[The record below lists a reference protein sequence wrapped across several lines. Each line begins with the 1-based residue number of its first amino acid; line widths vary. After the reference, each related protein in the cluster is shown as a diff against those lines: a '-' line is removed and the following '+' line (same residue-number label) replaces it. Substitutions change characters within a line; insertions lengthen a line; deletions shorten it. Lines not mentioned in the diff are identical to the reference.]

1 MLDHEE
7 TDDQGRRGHHQQQ
20 TTPMA
25 VNKNDRH
32 HGPDDKEGPRCDRQ
46 LEHATRVVGLAIT
59 RELLRQHARLWS
71 AFKHPWTAFEHVHSK
86 HVYSPPLP
94 GPRHVGPRSADG
106 IDEPITSRSDKC
118 RDEIHFRL
126 LVERPLPE
134 PGY

>member
-20 TTPMA
+20 TTPMT
-25 VNKNDRH
+25 VDKNDRH
-32 HGPDDKEGPRCDRQ
+32 HGTDDKEGPRCDRQ

-86 HVYSPPLP
+86 HVYTRPLP
-94 GPRHVGPRSADG
+94 GPRHAGP
-106 IDEPITSRSDKC
+106 
-118 RDEIHFRL
+118 
-126 LVERPLPE
+126 
-134 PGY
+134 